1 MSHTASPASAPDD
14 RDSTDRKS
22 VFKLIGELPGLITTL
37 VKDEIEQFKKELIA
51 KAKAA
56 GIGVG
61 FFVGAG
67 LFALTAWAV
76 LVTTAIL
83 GLKYLVP
90 DWLAAL
96 IIGVLLLIVAGVLA
110 FIGLKQVKKGVPPV
124 PEESVESVKDDVKA
138 FKGVGNYDH

>member
-1 MSHTASPASAPDD
+1 MSHTASPASAPDH

-22 VFKLIGELPGLITTL
+22 VFKLIGDLPGLITTL
-37 VKDEIEQFKKELIA
+37 VKDEIEQFKKELTA

-56 GIGVG
+56 GIGIG
-61 FFVGAG
+61 FFAGAAF
-67 LFALTAWAV
+67 FAITAWAV

-124 PEESVESVKDDVKA
+124 PEESVESLKDDVKA